1 MREWLAAAG
10 EDTRGLGTQLT
21 VGHGY
26 GIRLLLL
33 AAFLPAMGP
42 AAWAESMGVQGAT
55 VIEVTLRGGEVWGL
69 LVEFSR
75 SISGRRSDYAWSGVT
90 DASGRLVLTIPAAD
104 RSFVSGFYQ
113 ARALNP
119 AGEVVRHW
127 SSIPINRN
135 RRQALELV
143 LDSGLV
149 RRLPAG
155 PGGRLVAHYPL
166 DGDARDA
173 SANAYHGTLSGPDA
187 GEDRFGNEA
196 GALVFQGMEDRI
208 DLPHEVLD
216 GLRDVSISFW
226 LKTTKSGSQAIVSA
240 ANRSKDNEH
249 IVYLLS
255 QRILRFYSHG
265 TQGHHYGWCD
275 VDIPPIAD
283 GQWHHIV
290 VVRNAAEGNAAFY
303 VDGVGQTDLCGDLEY
318 RALTVEEGGLII
330 GQEQDRLGGD
340 FDPNQVLDGSLDDLR
355 IYDKVLSAA
364 EVQTL
369 LGQDDPG
376 EPPLEPEEPPVERP
390 SPLVAYYPFNG
401 DASDA
406 SGNEYHGVLS
416 GPEPGEDRFGN
427 EAGALVFQGTE
438 DRIDLPHEVLDG
450 LRDVS
455 VSLWLKTTNSGQQAV
470 VSGANRSNDNEYL
483 IYLPREEQFILF
495 SHGRAG
501 RLQHE
506 CAVDVEPMA
515 DGRWHH
521 IVWIRNASEG
531 YSDFY
536 VDGEGR
542 TGVCGHLEYRA
553 LAIEEGGLVLGQ
565 DQDRLGGGFA
575 ADQAFQGSLDDLW
588 IYDRALTAAEVQ
600 ALRGKVEPG
609 AGRSAAAL
617 ETAVSGGLEPNVP
630 NPFNNSTWIPYRLA
644 ASGHVRLEIYNMLG
658 QPVRVLVDEF
668 QSAGAHRMH
677 WDARDQ
683 RGSAVAAGV
692 YLARLVH
699 PGGVHS
705 RRLLYLE

>member
-1 MREWLAAAG
+1 MA
-10 EDTRGLGTQLT
+10 
-21 VGHGY
+21 
-26 GIRLLLL
+26 
-33 AAFLPAMGP
+33 
-42 AAWAESMGVQGAT
+42 VQDVT
-55 VIEVTLRGGEVWGL
+55 VIEVTLRGGEVSGL
-69 LVEFSR
+69 TIELSR
-75 SISGRRSDYAWSGVT
+75 SISGRPPDYAWSGVT

-104 RSFVSGFYQ
+104 RSFVSGYYQ

-173 SANAYHGTLSGPDA
+173 SVNAYHGTLSGPDA

-196 GALVFQGMEDRI
+196 GALVFQGTQDRI

-226 LKTTKSGSQAIVSA
+226 LRTTKSGSQAIVSA

-340 FDPNQVLDGSLDDLR
+340 FDPNQVLDGSLDDL
-355 IYDKVLSAA
+355 
-364 EVQTL
+364 
-369 LGQDDPG
+369 
-376 EPPLEPEEPPVERP
+376 
-390 SPLVAYYPFNG
+390 
-401 DASDA
+401 
-406 SGNEYHGVLS
+406 
-416 GPEPGEDRFGN
+416 
-427 EAGALVFQGTE
+427 
-438 DRIDLPHEVLDG
+438 
-450 LRDVS
+450 
-455 VSLWLKTTNSGQQAV
+455 
-470 VSGANRSNDNEYL
+470 
-483 IYLPREEQFILF
+483 
-495 SHGRAG
+495 
-501 RLQHE
+501 
-506 CAVDVEPMA
+506 
-515 DGRWHH
+515 
-521 IVWIRNASEG
+521 
-531 YSDFY
+531 
-536 VDGEGR
+536 
-542 TGVCGHLEYRA
+542 
-553 LAIEEGGLVLGQ
+553 
-565 DQDRLGGGFA
+565 
-575 ADQAFQGSLDDLW
+575 W

-609 AGRSAAAL
+609 AAREARAQEA
-617 ETAVSGGLEPNVP
+617 AVSSGLEPNSP

-644 ASGHVRLEIYNMLG
+644 APGHVRLEIYNMLG

-668 QSAGAHRMH
+668 QSAGSHRVH

-705 RRLLYLE
+705 RGLLYLE

>member
-1 MREWLAAAG
+1 M
-10 EDTRGLGTQLT
+10 
-21 VGHGY
+21 
-26 GIRLLLL
+26 
-33 AAFLPAMGP
+33 
-42 AAWAESMGVQGAT
+42 
-55 VIEVTLRGGEVWGL
+55 
-69 LVEFSR
+69 
-75 SISGRRSDYAWSGVT
+75 
-90 DASGRLVLTIPAAD
+90 
-104 RSFVSGFYQ
+104 
-113 ARALNP
+113 
-119 AGEVVRHW
+119 
-127 SSIPINRN
+127 
-135 RRQALELV
+135 
-143 LDSGLV
+143 
-149 RRLPAG
+149 
-155 PGGRLVAHYPL
+155 
-166 DGDARDA
+166 
-173 SANAYHGTLSGPDA
+173 
-187 GEDRFGNEA
+187 
-196 GALVFQGMEDRI
+196 
-208 DLPHEVLD
+208 
-216 GLRDVSISFW
+216 
-226 LKTTKSGSQAIVSA
+226 
-240 ANRSKDNEH
+240 
-249 IVYLLS
+249 
-255 QRILRFYSHG
+255 
-265 TQGHHYGWCD
+265 
-275 VDIPPIAD
+275 DIPPIAD

-290 VVRNAAEGNAAFY
+290 VIRNAAEGNAAFY

-355 IYDKVLSAA
+355 VYDKVLSAA

-427 EAGALVFQGTE
+427 EAGALVFQGTT
-438 DRIDLPHEVLDG
+438 DRIDLPHQVLDG

-455 VSLWLKTTNSGQQAV
+455 VSLWLKTTNSGQQAI

-506 CAVDVEPMA
+506 CAVNVEPMA

-521 IVWIRNASEG
+521 IVWVRNASEG

-536 VDGEGR
+536 VDGAKAGR
-542 TGVCGHLEYRA
+542 IVCRA
-553 LAIEEGGLVLGQ
+553 PGIQGAGDRGRGSGPRPGPGPAGRGICGGP
-565 DQDRLGGGFA
+565 GF
-575 ADQAFQGSLDDLW
+575 
-588 IYDRALTAAEVQ
+588 
-600 ALRGKVEPG
+600 PG
-609 AGRSAAAL
+609 IAGRSLDIRPGADGRGGPGPAGQGRARGGQGGGERKRLPSPAAWSP
-617 ETAVSGGLEPNVP
+617 TSP

-644 ASGHVRLEIYNMLG
+644 ASGHVRLAIYNMLG

-668 QSAGAHRMH
+668 QSAGSHRVH
-677 WDARDQ
+677 WDARDR

>member
-1 MREWLAAAG
+1 
-10 EDTRGLGTQLT
+10 
-21 VGHGY
+21 
-26 GIRLLLL
+26 
-33 AAFLPAMGP
+33 MGP
-42 AAWAESMGVQGAT
+42 AAWAEAMDDQGAT

-69 LVEFSR
+69 VVEFAR
-75 SISGRRSDYAWSGVT
+75 SIPGRRPDYTWSGVT
-90 DASGRLVLTIPAAD
+90 DAFGRLVLTIPAAD
-104 RSFVSGFYQ
+104 QSLVSGDYQ
-113 ARALNP
+113 ARALNLY
-119 AGEVVRHW
+119 GEVVGEWR
-127 SSIPINRN
+127 SIPIDRN

-143 LDSGLV
+143 LGSGQV
-149 RRLPAG
+149 RRSPAG
-155 PGGRLVAHYPL
+155 PEGAPVAHYPL

-173 SANAYHGTLSGPDA
+173 GFNAYHGTLSGPEA
-187 GEDRFGNEA
+187 GEDRFGNEV
-196 GALVFQGMEDRI
+196 GALVFRGTEDRI

-240 ANRSKDNEH
+240 ANRSNDNEH
-249 IVYLLS
+249 IVYLWD
-255 QRILRFYSHG
+255 QRNIHFFSHG
-265 TQGHHYGWCD
+265 TPGQHARFCW

-290 VVRNAAEGNAAFY
+290 VIRNAAEGNAAFY

-390 SPLVAYYPFNG
+390 STLVAYYPFNG

-406 SGNEYHGVLS
+406 SGNGYHGALS

-427 EAGALVFQGTE
+427 EAGALVFQGTT

-455 VSLWLKTTNSGQQAV
+455 VSLWLKTNSGQQAI

-483 IYLPREEQFILF
+483 LYLPRQEQFILF

-501 RLQHE
+501 RLHHE
-506 CAVDVEPMA
+506 CAVNVEPMG

-521 IVWIRNASEG
+521 IVWVRNASEG

-536 VDGEGR
+536 VDGVGR
-542 TGVCGHLEYRA
+542 TNLCRDLEYRE

-630 NPFNNSTWIPYRLA
+630 NPFNSSTWIPYRLA
-644 ASGHVRLEIYNMLG
+644 APGHVRLEIYNMLG

-668 QSAGAHRMH
+668 QSAGSHRVH

-692 YLARLVH
+692 YLARLIH

-705 RRLLYLE
+705 RGLLYLE

>member
-1 MREWLAAAG
+1 M
-10 EDTRGLGTQLT
+10 
-21 VGHGY
+21 
-26 GIRLLLL
+26 LLL
-33 AAFLPAMGP
+33 AVSLPAMGP
-42 AAWAESMGVQGAT
+42 AAWAAPVAVQDAT

-69 LVEFSR
+69 VVEFAR
-75 SISGRRSDYAWSGVT
+75 SIPGRRPDYTWSGVT
-90 DASGRLVLTIPAAD
+90 DASGRLVLTIPATD
-104 RSFVSGFYQ
+104 QSLVSGDYQ
-113 ARALNP
+113 ARALNLY
-119 AGEVVRHW
+119 GEVVGEWR
-127 SSIPINRN
+127 SIPIDRN
-135 RRQALELV
+135 RRQTMELI
-143 LDSGLV
+143 LDPSQG
-149 RRLPAG
+149 RRPPAG
-155 PGGRLVAHYPL
+155 PEGGLVAHYPL

-173 SANAYHGTLSGPDA
+173 SVNAYHGTLSGPDA

-196 GALVFQGMEDRI
+196 GALVFHGTEDRI

-249 IVYLLS
+249 IVYLWD
-255 QRILRFYSHG
+255 QRNIHFFSHG
-265 TQGHHYGWCD
+265 THGQHARFCW

-290 VVRNAAEGNAAFY
+290 VIRNAVEGNAAFY
-303 VDGVGQTDLCGDLEY
+303 VDGVGYTDLCGDLEY
-318 RALTVEEGGLII
+318 RALTVEEGGLIL

-376 EPPLEPEEPPVERP
+376 ESPLEPEEPPVERP

-406 SGNEYHGVLS
+406 SGNEYHGALS

-438 DRIDLPHEVLDG
+438 DRIDLPHEALDG

-536 VDGEGR
+536 VDWRRPDGR
-542 TGVCGHLEYRA
+542 LRASGVQGP
-553 LAIEEGGLVLGQ
+553 V
-565 DQDRLGGGFA
+565 DRGRGPGPRPGPGPAGRGICSGPGF
-575 ADQAFQGSLDDLW
+575 
-588 IYDRALTAAEVQ
+588 
-600 ALRGKVEPG
+600 PG
-609 AGRSAAAL
+609 IAGRSLDIRPGADGRRGAGPAGQGR
-617 ETAVSGGLEPNVP
+617 ARCGQVGG
-630 NPFNNSTWIPYRLA
+630 
-644 ASGHVRLEIYNMLG
+644 
-658 QPVRVLVDEF
+658 
-668 QSAGAHRMH
+668 SAGDGCQRRPGAQRPQPLQQLHLDSLPAGRPRTRAPGDLQH
-677 WDARDQ
+677 ARP
-683 RGSAVAAGV
+683 AG
-692 YLARLVH
+692 AG
-699 PGGVHS
+699 PGG
-705 RRLLYLE
+705 

>member
-1 MREWLAAAG
+1 M
-10 EDTRGLGTQLT
+10 
-21 VGHGY
+21 
-26 GIRLLLL
+26 LLL
-33 AAFLPAMGP
+33 AVSLPAMGP
-42 AAWAESMGVQGAT
+42 AAWAAPMAVQDVT
-55 VIEVTLRGGEVWGL
+55 VIEVTLRGGEVSGL
-69 LVEFSR
+69 TIELSR
-75 SISGRRSDYAWSGVT
+75 SISGRPPDYAWSGVT

-470 VSGANRSNDNEYL
+470 VSGANRSNNEYL

-501 RLQHE
+501 RLHHE
-506 CAVDVEPMA
+506 CAVNVEPMA

-521 IVWIRNASEG
+521 IVWVRNVTEG

-536 VDGEGR
+536 VDGAGR
-542 TGVCGHLEYRA
+542 TNLCRDLEYRE

-644 ASGHVRLEIYNMLG
+644 APGHVRLEIYNMLG
-658 QPVRVLVDEF
+658 QPVRILVDEF
-668 QSAGAHRMH
+668 QSAGSHRVH

-705 RRLLYLE
+705 RGLLYLE